1 MYYRIGAFKKVF
13 AELLLNIISK
23 IYRNQTIVNDEHM
36 ARNKMIDALPLV
48 CKSLPLV

>member
-13 AELLLNIISK
+13 AGQLLNIISK

-36 ARNKMIDALPLV
+36 PRNKMIDALPLV